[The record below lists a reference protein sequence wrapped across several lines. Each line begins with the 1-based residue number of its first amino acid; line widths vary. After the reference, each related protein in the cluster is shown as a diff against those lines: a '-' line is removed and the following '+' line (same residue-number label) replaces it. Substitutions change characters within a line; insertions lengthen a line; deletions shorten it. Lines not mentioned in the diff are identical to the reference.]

1 MDVTLMLEDK
11 ISRYLYFRED
21 DHQVKIINLPDGH
34 PLTAYKDDNDCL
46 DLKKYSERY
55 FILIHTI
62 LTEMEKRWP
71 LELED
76 VELDN
81 FTTKYIPC
89 VKCMNTDMT
98 WTQVFRCR
106 HTTECQHLEEDDCQQ
121 FTTPSVSISKIGN
134 KNIAKSLLSFV

>member
-1 MDVTLMLEDK
+1 MYMTLGLIPKPSFLHIE
-11 ISRYLYFRED
+11 INPRYILYMTLGLIPMSHF
-21 DHQVKIINLPDGH
+21 
-34 PLTAYKDDNDCL
+34 LTARTDPNVTFGLC
-46 DLKKYSERY
+46 SQAS
-55 FILIHTI
+55 LIHTI

-71 LELED
+71 LELGD